1 MSGSTSTGTIIGSG
15 SDSITLNMAED
26 QQAGV
31 DAQFSVNVDGQQ
43 IGGAQT
49 VTASQSAG
57 QTQPFT
63 FEGNWGPGP
72 HVVTVSFPN
81 NFSYPGTPGDRN
93 VYVDGVTYDGNTVSD
108 KTTGIYQTPLFPP
121 NSTTGNNWGNAVFSI
136 NDTTPIPSGASST
149 PTTTPSPVSVGSGSD
164 TLVLNMAEDAYQGDA
179 QFTVSVDGKQVG
191 GTQTT
196 TASVDQGQFQEFD
209 VHGNFGSGSHQV
221 TVDFTND
228 KIGAFYPGTQDAI
241 DTTDRNLYVMG
252 TSLDGGTPASGAP
265 WELSSGGPENFTVT
279 AGSNPSATA
288 FNSGLFATDGAA
300 ATSDNAAIPSGS
312 LASSGSTT
320 GSSSGMSF
328 IASPT
333 TSASDTSSS
342 GSASGGSASS
352 GSATGGPAS
361 SASGSDGS
369 GSGSGGA
376 GSTLTDTTNQ
386 PSPSTA
392 ASSTDSTP
400 SLAGTMT
407 AATQS
412 PQDFNVPAASTTS
425 GGDTSSGTSG
435 SGQNWWQ
442 TSDTTGAAGSGSQ
455 HNANVTST

>member
-136 NDTTPIPSGASST
+136 NDTTPIPAGASST

-179 QFTVSVDGKQVG
+179 QFTVSVDGKQIG

-252 TSLDGGTPASGAP
+252 MSLNGGTPASGAP
-265 WELSSGGPENFTVT
+265 WEQATGGPENFTVT

-328 IASPT
+328 IAAPT
-333 TSASDTSSS
+333 TTATDTSGS
-342 GSASGGSASS
+342 GSASTGSASS
-352 GSATGGPAS
+352 GSDS
-361 SASGSDGS
+361 
-369 GSGSGGA
+369 A
-376 GSTLTDTTNQ
+376 GSTLTDATN
-386 PSPSTA
+386 PPNTSNAA

-400 SLAGTMT
+400 SLAGAMT

-412 PQDFNVPAASTTS
+412 AQDFNVPAASSTS
-425 GGDTSSGTSG
+425 SGDTSNAPTG

-442 TSDTTGAAGSGSQ
+442 TFDTTGSAETASHHSANAA
-455 HNANVTST
+455 ST